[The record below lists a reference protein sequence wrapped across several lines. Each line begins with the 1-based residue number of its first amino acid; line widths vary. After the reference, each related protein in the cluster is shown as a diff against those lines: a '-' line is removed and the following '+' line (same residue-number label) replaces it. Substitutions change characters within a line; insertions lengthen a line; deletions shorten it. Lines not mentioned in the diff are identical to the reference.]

1 MAQMPGYDPDEL
13 NGISLFDL
21 LPDEEHSA
29 GRRVLSHLASGNPAA
44 EVNSRF
50 IRKDGTVCDVEW
62 NAAPA
67 GDDHLIYAAARDIS
81 SELTDDDRRSRQN
94 AALVRLDRLSPRER
108 QVAEMVVAGKANK
121 VIARELDL
129 SQRTVET
136 HRANLMKKL
145 KLSTTAELI
154 RLSLQSAD

>member
-1 MAQMPGYDPDEL
+1 M
-13 NGISLFDL
+13 NT
-21 LPDEEHSA
+21 
-29 GRRVLSHLASGNPAA
+29 
-44 EVNSRF
+44 RF
-50 IRKDGTVCDVEW
+50 VRKDGTVCDVEL

-81 SELTDDDRRSRQN
+81 NELTDHDRHARQN
-94 AALVRLDRLSPRER
+94 AATVRLDRLSPRER
-108 QVAEMVVAGKANK
+108 QVAELVVAGKANK